1 MKRVILKLSRGF
13 KNTKGQSMA
22 SSKQL
27 NEISKFLSFVLRHK
41 PDAIGL
47 VLDDNGWADID
58 ELVCKANSSGKVT
71 NLNHILVREVV
82 DNSDKKR
89 FIISDDEQR
98 VRANQGHSI
107 DVDLQLSPLAPPEF
121 LYHGTAIRFLD
132 SILDEGLKPQ
142 QRQYVHLSTDIE
154 TAVAVG
160 LRYGKPAILKVKAR
174 LMHEQGFVFYQ
185 SENGVWLTDTVPSN
199 YLIRHS

>member
-1 MKRVILKLSRGF
+1 
-13 KNTKGQSMA
+13 MA
-22 SSKQL
+22 PSKQL

-47 VLDDNGWADID
+47 VLDANGWADID

-71 NLNHILVREVV
+71 NLNYFLVREVV

-107 DVDLQLSPLAPPEF
+107 DVDLQLSPLDPPEF

-132 SILDEGLKPQ
+132 SIWAEGLKPQ

-160 LRYGKPAILKVKAR
+160 LRYGKPAILKVKAQ

-185 SENGVWLTDTVPSN
+185 SENGVWLTAAIPSD